1 MMRGTSHVWYLTT
14 KAVAICNANKKTD
27 FIVVLID
34 AHGLKIQGEGQGGF
48 CQILGGRVYR
58 GCENFGGRVQ
68 LFGVLLHF

>member
-1 MMRGTSHVWYLTT
+1 VITLGPTQ
-14 KAVAICNANKKTD
+14 TD
-27 FIVVLID
+27 NINQMIIISDSID

-68 LFGVLLHF
+68 FFGVLLNFC